1 MKSSRPAAPIIAKY
15 LLKPHSD
22 EASDKAKDAL
32 LCADIV
38 HVDIHALN
46 AAPSDFPPA
55 TLGFLLS
62 NADRIYGI
70 ADCCA
75 ATPGYWETLI
85 ESMTFP
91 KLEDGRFT
99 VRLLASDPEPWEE
112 LIALHSPKGAFC
124 IASPIYREASAA
136 A

>member
-1 MKSSRPAAPIIAKY
+1 VSSFTRCAAPVVAKIA
-15 LLKPHSD
+15 LEPRVGELSGQ
-22 EASDKAKDAL
+22 AKSAL
-32 LCADIV
+32 LCADVV
-38 HVDIHALN
+38 HVEIGALN
-46 AAPSDFPPA
+46 AAPSEFPPA

-85 ESMTFP
+85 ESTTFP

-99 VRLLASDPEPWEE
+99 VRLLASGPAPWEE
-112 LIALHSPKGAFC
+112 LVALHSPKGAFC
-124 IASPIYREASAA
+124 IASPIYREA
-136 A
+136 